1 MTVSSFF
8 LELLDNRIVPACSGF
23 GHSRDVTLRPETI
36 LEEGSA
42 VVSLQSLWQG
52 WWWTNHEARACCNFE
67 GTSWRW
73 GQDVIDVRDVGG
85 KPFTSDFLRS
95 FRISKLKTVFF
106 FFGFAFFQ
114 QRFKNYA
121 FFFGTRSRSPF
132 FSPERR
138 SRRWCRKLTSTATG
152 KSPSTSLW
160 PGGTCRPRRTPLESE
175 SRTAC
180 KRQKAM
186 KVWPSLSRLSYDPLL
201 VLFCKALIRNNLSS
215 QFAV

>member
-1 MTVSSFF
+1 MSPWGQKQYLKKEVLWSAFRVFDKDGDGRITKLELAAILKEQADGEARMSLTSGMLVANLSHRIFSDLSGSQNSKPCFFF
-8 LELLDNRIVPACSGF
+8 LVLPFSNR
-23 GHSRDVTLRPETI
+23 D
-36 LEEGSA
+36 
-42 VVSLQSLWQG
+42 
-52 WWWTNHEARACCNFE
+52 
-67 GTSWRW
+67 
-73 GQDVIDVRDVGG
+73 
-85 KPFTSDFLRS
+85 
-95 FRISKLKTVFF
+95 SKTT
-106 FFGFAFFQ
+106 
-114 QRFKNYA
+114 R

>member
-1 MTVSSFF
+1 MSPWGQKQYLKKEVLWSAFRVFDKDGDGRITKLELAAILKEQADGEARMSLTSGMLVANLSHRIFSDLSGSQNSKPCFFF
-8 LELLDNRIVPACSGF
+8 LVLPFSNR
-23 GHSRDVTLRPETI
+23 D
-36 LEEGSA
+36 
-42 VVSLQSLWQG
+42 
-52 WWWTNHEARACCNFE
+52 
-67 GTSWRW
+67 
-73 GQDVIDVRDVGG
+73 
-85 KPFTSDFLRS
+85 
-95 FRISKLKTVFF
+95 SKTTRFF
-106 FFGFAFFQ
+106 FW
-114 QRFKNYA
+114 
-121 FFFGTRSRSPF
+121 TRSRSPF